1 MNRDEFGSSLERA
14 KSVLAA
20 KAKDEQELWDKADSS
35 LLPYP
40 LYWLINL
47 GVASGMPP
55 YTSLIILLQGTVLFI
70 PEFAWISMGVEG
82 VELVL
87 NFPEFIQ
94 YFVLNSA
101 FPNTMFVFWFIA
113 PFVFIANTVFYFTH
127 IHFREFQNFLVRRG
141 AKLGISGKKNDLSFA
156 MQLLIFIVLYVWV
169 VFGNIGPPSFLGG
182 FVPLNNRLAMLVFHG
197 IQISLVMPA
206 VITLFTAELR
216 ASFLKQLQ

>member
-1 MNRDEFGSSLERA
+1 MDREEFKGYLERA
-14 KSVLAA
+14 KFVLSA
-20 KAKDEQELWDKADSS
+20 KAKDEKVLKDRADSS
-35 LLPYP
+35 LLTYP
-40 LYWLINL
+40 FFWLINL
-47 GVASGMPP
+47 GVASGLPP
-55 YTSLIILLQGTVLFI
+55 YTSLIMLLQVTVLFI

-82 VELVL
+82 VEVVL
-87 NFPEFIQ
+87 DFSEFVQ

-101 FPNTMFVFWFIA
+101 FPNAMFVFWLIA
-113 PFVFIANTVFYFTH
+113 PFVFIANTVLWFTH

-141 AKLGISGKKNDLSFA
+141 AKLGVSGKKNDLSFA

-216 ASFLKQLQ
+216 ASFLKQLK